1 MFVRNM
7 LCVSRTLCPEGAP
20 GYSWG
25 QAPTDQ
31 RVAMAMDPSRG
42 GCPEA
47 PRRRRHND
55 PDRRGGHRRTGSAPR
70 ASFAV
75 PDEDRSWF
83 EAAAEAS
90 VPLAGIGSVSLFR
103 KAFTHRSAA
112 AAGEPN
118 ECNERLEFL
127 GDSVISA
134 VVSEY
139 IYTRFPD
146 QNEGF
151 LTDMRSKLVR
161 GKTLAMLAEKT
172 GLAKGLTRK
181 SCAGEACEA
190 GGACE
195 AGEAGGEHPARRPPR
210 DRGGRGDAQSADE
223 FDPAHEDLFESV
235 VGAMF
240 LDSGYYAASAWVLGV
255 VERHVDVSR
264 EVRGVVSS
272 RTALQREIRSLG
284 ISNME
289 VEVTRL
295 PGGTFK
301 SVARCDGAVVGVGE
315 AGTPKLAT
323 ERACRSARGYLGIP
337 GARG

>member
-1 MFVRNM
+1 
-7 LCVSRTLCPEGAP
+7 
-20 GYSWG
+20 
-25 QAPTDQ
+25 
-31 RVAMAMDPSRG
+31 VA
-42 GCPEA
+42 E
-47 PRRRRHND
+47 
-55 PDRRGGHRRTGSAPR
+55 
-70 ASFAV
+70 
-75 PDEDRSWF
+75 EDRAWF
-83 EAAAEAS
+83 EAAVGAS
-90 VPLAGIGSVSLFR
+90 VPVAGIGSVALFR

-112 AAGEPN
+112 AEGEPN

-172 GLAKGLTRK
+172 GLTRGLTRK
-181 SCAGEACEA
+181 TAVDGGDAARTRGDRRERESSCA
-190 GGACE
+190 
-195 AGEAGGEHPARRPPR
+195 
-210 DRGGRGDAQSADE
+210 SDE

-240 LDSGYYAASAWVLGV
+240 LDSGYYAASAWVLAV
-255 VERHVDVSR
+255 VEEHVDVSR
-264 EVRGVVSS
+264 EVHGVVSS
-272 RTALQREIRSLG
+272 RNALQREIRSLG
-284 ISNME
+284 ISKMD

-315 AGTPKLAT
+315 AGAPKLAT
-323 ERACRSARGYLGIP
+323 ERACKAARGVPRHPRSTELVRNP
-337 GARG
+337 LST